1 MVNDLFSLFSI
12 VVNECMRNNT
22 FFAVCW
28 RVMDFDL
35 NSLSSNLAIST
46 DLLMRFK

>member
-1 MVNDLFSLFSI
+1 MVHDLFSLFSI
-12 VVNECMRNNT
+12 VVNECMRNNI

-28 RVMDFDL
+28 RVVDFDL
-35 NSLSSNLAIST
+35 NSLSNLAIST